1 MARKTRNK
9 RRGGKK
15 GTRVY
20 RCVHKLKKKYSIGKS
35 IAICQKSTQQGYKS
49 GKKLVPKKGGGRL
62 TAADVKKFNK
72 AKTKQLQQM
81 GTRSSQESPKARAA
95 HNKMAIKR
103 KLAEGRRWIR
113 EEMAPIKWHQKSKK
127 GQKLAQQLRSD
138 IPISQKRHTTFRL
151 GRGGRRRRRTRRR
164 KRRAGAWCR
173 CTEAEARAQ
182 KKSAPTKK
190 YKMPKVKTAP
200 PGTWVLPHGHPS
212 VPLRRTSPRT
222 YY

>member
-1 MARKTRNK
+1 MARKTRKK

-35 IAICQKSTQQGYKS
+35 IAICQKSTQQGYKT
-49 GKKLVPKKGGGRL
+49 GGGREGWFFDAGRL
-62 TAADVKKFNK
+62 TAADVQKFNK
-72 AKTKQLQQM
+72 AKTKQLQQT

-95 HNKMAIKR
+95 HNQMAIKR

-113 EEMAPIKWHQKSKK
+113 EKMKPIKWHQKSKK

-138 IPISQKRHTTFRL
+138 IPISQKRRPPYRL

-164 KRRAGAWCR
+164 KRRARVRGVDVQR
-173 CTEAEARAQ
+173 Q
-182 KKSAPTKK
+182 KLVHKK
-190 YKMPKVKTAP
+190 KRPNEKI
-200 PGTWVLPHGHPS
+200 
-212 VPLRRTSPRT
+212 
-222 YY
+222 